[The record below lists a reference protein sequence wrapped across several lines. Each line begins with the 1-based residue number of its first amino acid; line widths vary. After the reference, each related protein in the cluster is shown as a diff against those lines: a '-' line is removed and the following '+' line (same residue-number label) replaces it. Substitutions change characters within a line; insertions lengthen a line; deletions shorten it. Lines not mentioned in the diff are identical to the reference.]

1 MKTKKTH
8 IIYFISILLFT
19 TITVYSQNIHYPN
32 IAVKKEININVKA
45 FNYPYPVASNE
56 KIIGTLPNNQ
66 YLVKRRVNNSLRVY
80 IYRVDSNG
88 KQKLIHEGKEIGDF
102 SFSKI
107 SSRLCFSE
115 GKNFI
120 VKDIN
125 TGETF
130 VIPRIVNGNARD
142 FANISPSGKQIVFDE
157 RKMKRTRSQ
166 TINSYS
172 IIVRDLETGVEKKV
186 ANGAFAKWSPAGNL
200 ILFSRIEGSR
210 GNWTGYIWVVKPDGS
225 NLHKLLSSKYM
236 GGWSVQ
242 WSRDGKYIFDADT
255 DKKEGYLHI
264 VDVLQDNAV
273 AIPVN
278 RLSQNSTTFSYDFD
292 YAIWSP
298 DSKFIF
304 VQLPLQSIPD
314 ETIIGRDRYLISIDG
329 TEIIKIKGFP
339 KKVKDMRWYND
350 STLIFRNSQGN
361 WAKTNIG
368 RIIK

>member
-1 MKTKKTH
+1 MKIKKPH
-8 IIYFISILLFT
+8 LFYFIISILLYN
-19 TITVYSQNIHYPN
+19 TISVYSQNIQYPN
-32 IAVKKEININVKA
+32 ITIKKEININVKA
-45 FNYPYPVASNE
+45 FNFPVASNKE
-56 KIIGTLPNNQ
+56 LIVTLPNDQ
-66 YLVKRRVNNSLRVY
+66 YLVKRQVNNSLKVY
-80 IYRVDSNG
+80 IYRVDRNG
-88 KQKLIHEGKEIGDF
+88 KEELMHEGERIGYF

-107 SSRLCFSE
+107 SNRLCFSE

-157 RKMKRTRSQ
+157 RKIKRTRDQ
-166 TINSYS
+166 TINSPS
-172 IIVRDLETGVEKKV
+172 IIVRDLETTVEKKV

-200 ILFSRIEGSR
+200 ILFSRSEGSR

-225 NLHKLLSSKYM
+225 DLHKLSSSKYM
-236 GGWSVQ
+236 GGWPVQ
-242 WSRDGKYIFDADT
+242 WSRDGKYIL
-255 DKKEGYLHI
+255 DKDRKGDLHI

-273 AIPVN
+273 VLPTN
-278 RLSQNSTTFSYDFD
+278 RLAQTSPAFFRGYISET
-292 YAIWSP
+292 WSP
-298 DSKFIF
+298 DSKFIL
-304 VQLPLQSIPD
+304 VNVTLESNPD
-314 ETIIGRDRYLISIDG
+314 ETIIGRERYLISRDG
-329 TEIIKIKGFP
+329 TKIIKITGFP

-350 STLIFRNSQGN
+350 STLIFRDSRGN

>member
-1 MKTKKTH
+1 MKIKKLH
-8 IIYFISILLFT
+8 LFYFIISILLYT
-19 TITVYSQNIHYPN
+19 TISVYSQNIHYPN
-32 IAVKKEININVKA
+32 ITIKKEININVKA
-45 FNYPYPVASNE
+45 FNFPVASNKE
-56 KIIGTLPNNQ
+56 IIVTLPNDQ
-66 YLVKRRVNNSLRVY
+66 YLVKRQVNNSLKVY
-80 IYRVDSNG
+80 IYRVDRNG
-88 KQKLIHEGKEIGDF
+88 KEELIHEGERIGYF

-107 SSRLCFSE
+107 SSRLCFTE

-125 TGETF
+125 TGENF

-142 FANISPSGKQIVFDE
+142 FANISPPGKQIVFDE
-157 RKMKRTRSQ
+157 RKMKRTRDQ

-172 IIVRDLETGVEKKV
+172 IIVRDLETTVEKKV
-186 ANGAFAKWSPAGNL
+186 ANGAWPKWSPAGNL

-225 NLHKLLSSKYM
+225 DLHKLSSSKYM
-236 GGWSVQ
+236 RGWPVQ
-242 WSRDGKYIFDADT
+242 WSRDGKYIFDADS

-278 RLSQNSTTFSYDFD
+278 RLSQNSTTFFYGFD

-304 VQLPLQSIPD
+304 VQLSLESIPD
-314 ETIIGRDRYLISIDG
+314 ETIIGRDRFLISRDE
-329 TEIIKIKGFP
+329 TKIIKIKGFP
-339 KKVKDMRWYND
+339 KEVKDMRWYND
-350 STLIFRNSQGN
+350 STLIFRDSQGN
-361 WAKTNIG
+361 WSKTNIG